1 MTRRRPAGGTTLP
14 LVYPR
19 VKRAIDVA
27 LSAGALV
34 ALAPVM
40 AFTAVAVRLDSPGP
54 VVFRQERLGLGGRPF
69 TMYKF
74 RSMRVGAEAGGVY
87 EAIGDVRVTRLGHL
101 LRRTSLDELPQL
113 VNIIKGD
120 MSIIGP
126 RPTLTYHPW
135 PFEQYSLEQRR
146 RFDVRPGVTGWA
158 QVSGRKSLDWHRRIQ
173 LDVEYVDSMSPAF
186 DARILFKTVA
196 KVLAM
201 SDNVN
206 ISRTASHPEHTPD
219 SSEEGP
225 QCP

>member
-1 MTRRRPAGGTTLP
+1 MAQQTRPATPEAG
-14 LVYPR
+14 VYPR
-19 VKRAIDVA
+19 VKRATDVA
-27 LSAGALV
+27 LCTA
-34 ALAPVM
+34 ALAVLSPVL
-40 AFTAVAVRLDSPGP
+40 ALTAVAIKLDSPGP
-54 VVFRQERLGLGGRPF
+54 VLFRQPRLGLGGRSF

-87 EAIGDVRVTRLGHL
+87 EAARDARVTRLGRV
-101 LRRTSLDELPQL
+101 LRRTSIDELPQL

-135 PFEQYSLEQRR
+135 PLEEYTPEQRR

-158 QVSGRKSLDWHRRIQ
+158 QVNGRKSVDWPRRIEF
-173 LDVEYVDSMSPAF
+173 DVEYVDGLSPAF
-186 DARILFKTVA
+186 DARILLRTVA

-206 ISRTASHPEHTPD
+206 TSQTAATPTTAPV
-219 SSEEGP
+219 SEASA
-225 QCP
+225 